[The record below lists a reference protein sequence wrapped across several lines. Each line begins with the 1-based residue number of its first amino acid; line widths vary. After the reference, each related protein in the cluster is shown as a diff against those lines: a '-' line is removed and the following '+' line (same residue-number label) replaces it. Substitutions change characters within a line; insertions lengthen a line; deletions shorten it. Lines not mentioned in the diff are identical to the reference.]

1 MGFFGRK
8 KDKEKEKEKKGG
20 LFGWM
25 KRKQADE
32 PEREEQIVEPE
43 PETDT
48 DDVAAQMLAE
58 REAARQAETEQW
70 REEAEAEIAADQ
82 VEAAALAAKAA
93 QDELLTEEE
102 DSEAENEE
110 DEEEPIVVTFQPE
123 EADSEA
129 EETEPEEVAEPETV
143 ESELEGV
150 AEPETVKVEP
160 EAVAEPEMVEAEPE
174 AVAEPETVETEP
186 EEIAEP
192 ETVETESEA
201 VAEPETVEAELET
214 VAEPETVETEPETVA
229 EPETVETEPEEVAEP
244 ETEESESEEVA
255 EPETEES
262 EPEEVAEPE
271 TEESEPEEVAEPET
285 EEVEPEEVA
294 EPETEESES
303 EELDETEAEASEPEE
318 PQEPEKKKKKGFF
331 EKIRDGL
338 RKTKDSVIA
347 KMQLVLN
354 AFTKIDEDLFDQL
367 EETMIMGDMGAETS
381 IEICDQLR
389 KRVKERGIT
398 DPKQIMGLIQE
409 IIGEMLG
416 EDQTLQLQTKPSVIM
431 VIGVNGAGKTTTI
444 GKLCHQLK
452 EDGKKVIV
460 AAADTFRAA
469 AIDQLE
475 VWTDRAGVELVKH
488 AEGSD
493 PAAVVYD
500 AIEAAKARNCDV
512 LICDTAGRLHNKK
525 NLMQE
530 LAKIN
535 RIIENK
541 AAGCDKE
548 ILLVLDATTG
558 QNAVNQAR
566 LFKEVADITGIV
578 LTKLDGT
585 AKGGII
591 VSIKNELEIPVKLIG
606 VGEKIDDLQPFH
618 ARDFVN
624 ALFETEERK

>member
-82 VEAAALAAKAA
+82 AEAAALAAKAA

-102 DSEAENEE
+102 DSEADAE
-110 DEEEPIVVTFQPE
+110 DEDDEEPIAVTFQPE
-123 EADSEA
+123 EAESEA
-129 EETEPEEVAEPETV
+129 EEAEPETVKVEPEEVAEPETVEPEPEAVAEPETVETEPEAVTEPETVETEPEEVAEPETV
-143 ESELEGV
+143 E
-150 AEPETVKVEP
+150 VEP
-160 EAVAEPEMVEAEPE
+160 EE
-174 AVAEPETVETEP
+174 VAEPETVETEP

-192 ETVETESEA
+192 ETVET
-201 VAEPETVEAELET
+201 
-214 VAEPETVETEPETVA
+214 
-229 EPETVETEPEEVAEP
+229 
-244 ETEESESEEVA
+244 
-255 EPETEES
+255 
-262 EPEEVAEPE
+262 
-271 TEESEPEEVAEPET
+271 EPEEVAEPET

-303 EELDETEAEASEPEE
+303 EELDETETEASEPEE

>member
-82 VEAAALAAKAA
+82 AEAAALAAKAA

-102 DSEAENEE
+102 DSKADAEDEE
-110 DEEEPIVVTFQPE
+110 DEDDEEPIAVTFQPE
-123 EADSEA
+123 EAESEA
-129 EETEPEEVAEPETV
+129 EE
-143 ESELEGV
+143 

-160 EAVAEPEMVEAEPE
+160 EEVAEPETVEAEPE

-186 EEIAEP
+186 EAVAEPETAEVEPEEVTEPETVEAEPEEVTEPETVESEPEEIAEP
-192 ETVETESEA
+192 ETVEAKPEEIAEPETVEVKPEEI
-201 VAEPETVEAELET
+201 AEPETVEAEQ
-214 VAEPETVETEPETVA
+214 
-229 EPETVETEPEEVAEP
+229 EEIAEP
-244 ETEESESEEVA
+244 ETEEA
-255 EPETEES
+255 EPEELE
-262 EPEEVAEPE
+262 EPEAEV
-271 TEESEPEEVAEPET
+271 
-285 EEVEPEEVA
+285 
-294 EPETEESES
+294 
-303 EELDETEAEASEPEE
+303 SEPEE

>member
-82 VEAAALAAKAA
+82 AEAAALAAKAA

-102 DSEAENEE
+102 DSEADAEDEE
-110 DEEEPIVVTFQPE
+110 DEDDEEPIAVTFQPE
-123 EADSEA
+123 EAESEA
-129 EETEPEEVAEPETV
+129 EE
-143 ESELEGV
+143 

-160 EAVAEPEMVEAEPE
+160 EAVAEPETVEPEPEAVAEPE
-174 AVAEPETVETEP
+174 TVESEMEEVAEPETVETEP

>member
-82 VEAAALAAKAA
+82 AEAAALAAKAA

-102 DSEAENEE
+102 DSEADAE
-110 DEEEPIVVTFQPE
+110 DEDDEEPIAVTFQPE
-123 EADSEA
+123 EAESEA
-129 EETEPEEVAEPETV
+129 EEAEPETVKVEPEEVAEPETV
-143 ESELEGV
+143 E
-150 AEPETVKVEP
+150 P
-160 EAVAEPEMVEAEPE
+160 EPE

-186 EEIAEP
+186 E
-192 ETVETESEA
+192 A
-201 VAEPETVEAELET
+201 VT
-214 VAEPETVETEPETVA
+214 

-244 ETEESESEEVA
+244 ETVEPEPEEIAEPETVESELEEVA
-255 EPETEES
+255 EPETVET
-262 EPEEVAEPE
+262 EPEEI
-271 TEESEPEEVAEPET
+271 
-285 EEVEPEEVA
+285 A

>member
-1 MGFFGRK
+1 MGLFGK
-8 KDKEKEKEKKGG
+8 KKDKDKEKKGF
-20 LFGWM
+20 FGWK
-25 KRKQADE
+25 KRKQEEA
-32 PEREEQIVEPE
+32 PERDAVIVPPE
-43 PETDT
+43 PELDAE
-48 DDVAAQMLAE
+48 DDIAAQLLAE
-58 REAARQAETEQW
+58 REAARQAETEKW
-70 REEAEAEIAADQ
+70 REQAEAEIAEEQA
-82 VEAAALAAKAA
+82 EAAALAAKAA
-93 QDELLTEEE
+93 QEELLPEENEEEE
-102 DSEAENEE
+102 DDAE
-110 DEEEPIVVTFQPE
+110 DETELEKESAEEPV
-123 EADSEA
+123 
-129 EETEPEEVAEPETV
+129 ET
-143 ESELEGV
+143 
-150 AEPETVKVEP
+150 ETVKEESESNETANQQVE
-160 EAVAEPEMVEAEPE
+160 ESL
-174 AVAEPETVETEP
+174 
-186 EEIAEP
+186 
-192 ETVETESEA
+192 ESEA
-201 VAEPETVEAELET
+201 AE
-214 VAEPETVETEPETVA
+214 
-229 EPETVETEPEEVAEP
+229 EP
-244 ETEESESEEVA
+244 ETENVEEK
-255 EPETEES
+255 S
-262 EPEEVAEPE
+262 EPEELV
-271 TEESEPEEVAEPET
+271 EESEETQELEIADAEDEI
-285 EEVEPEEVA
+285 EPEELEQEV
-294 EPETEESES
+294 EEETLETERQ
-303 EELDETEAEASEPEE
+303 EE
-318 PQEPEKKKKKGFF
+318 EPEKKKKGLF

-416 EDQTLQLQTKPSVIM
+416 EDQSLNLHTKPSVIM

-469 AIDQLE
+469 AIDQLQ

-500 AIEAAKARNCDV
+500 AIEAAKARDCDV

-541 AAGCDKE
+541 AAGCDTE

-585 AKGGII
+585 AKGGIV
-591 VSIKNELEIPVKLIG
+591 VSIKNELQIPVKLIG

-618 ARDFVN
+618 AKDFVN
-624 ALFETEERK
+624 ALFEKEERL

>member
-82 VEAAALAAKAA
+82 AEAAALAAKAA

-102 DSEAENEE
+102 DSEADAEDEE
-110 DEEEPIVVTFQPE
+110 DEDDEEPIAVTFQPE
-123 EADSEA
+123 EAESEA
-129 EETEPEEVAEPETV
+129 EEAESETVEPEPEAVAESETV
-143 ESELEGV
+143 ESEL
-150 AEPETVKVEP
+150 
-160 EAVAEPEMVEAEPE
+160 
-174 AVAEPETVETEP
+174 

-192 ETVETESEA
+192 ETVETE
-201 VAEPETVEAELET
+201 PK
-214 VAEPETVETEPETVA
+214 
-229 EPETVETEPEEVAEP
+229 
-244 ETEESESEEVA
+244 
-255 EPETEES
+255 
-262 EPEEVAEPE
+262 
-271 TEESEPEEVAEPET
+271 EVAEPET

-294 EPETEESES
+294 EPETVETELEEIAEPETVES
-303 EELDETEAEASEPEE
+303 ELDEVAEPETVETEPEEVAEPETVEPEPEEVAEPETVEPEPEEVAEPETVESEPEEVAEPETVEPEPEEVVEPETVETEPEE

>member
-70 REEAEAEIAADQ
+70 REAAEAEIAADQ
-82 VEAAALAAKAA
+82 AEAAALAAKAA

-110 DEEEPIVVTFQPE
+110 DEDDEEPIAVTFQPE
-123 EADSEA
+123 EAESEA
-129 EETEPEEVAEPETV
+129 EE
-143 ESELEGV
+143 

-160 EAVAEPEMVEAEPE
+160 EAVAEPETVESEPETVAEPETVESELEEVAESETVESELEEVAEPETVESELEEVAEPETVEPEPEAVAELETVEPEPE

-192 ETVETESEA
+192 ETVETE
-201 VAEPETVEAELET
+201 
-214 VAEPETVETEPETVA
+214 
-229 EPETVETEPEEVAEP
+229 
-244 ETEESESEEVA
+244 
-255 EPETEES
+255 
-262 EPEEVAEPE
+262 
-271 TEESEPEEVAEPET
+271 PEEVAEPET

-294 EPETEESES
+294 EPETVEPEPEEVAEP
-303 EELDETEAEASEPEE
+303 ETVETEPEE

>member
-82 VEAAALAAKAA
+82 AEAAALAAKAA

-102 DSEAENEE
+102 DSEADAEDEE
-110 DEEEPIVVTFQPE
+110 DEDDEEPIAVTFQPE
-123 EADSEA
+123 EAESEA
-129 EETEPEEVAEPETV
+129 EE
-143 ESELEGV
+143 

-160 EAVAEPEMVEAEPE
+160 EAVAEPETVEPEPEAVAEPE
-174 AVAEPETVETEP
+174 TVEPEPEAVAESETVESELEEVAEPETVETELEEVTEPETVETEPEEIAELETVETEPEEVAEPETVETEP

-192 ETVETESEA
+192 ETVET
-201 VAEPETVEAELET
+201 
-214 VAEPETVETEPETVA
+214 
-229 EPETVETEPEEVAEP
+229 
-244 ETEESESEEVA
+244 
-255 EPETEES
+255 
-262 EPEEVAEPE
+262 
-271 TEESEPEEVAEPET
+271 
-285 EEVEPEEVA
+285 EPEEVA

-303 EELDETEAEASEPEE
+303 EELDETEAEASEPEKFDETEAEASE
-318 PQEPEKKKKKGFF
+318 PEEPHEPEKKKKKGFF

>member
-82 VEAAALAAKAA
+82 AEAAALAAKAA

-102 DSEAENEE
+102 DSEADAEDEE
-110 DEEEPIVVTFQPE
+110 DEDDEEPIAVTFQPE
-123 EADSEA
+123 EAESEA
-129 EETEPEEVAEPETV
+129 EE
-143 ESELEGV
+143 

-160 EAVAEPEMVEAEPE
+160 EAVAEPKMVEAEPE
-174 AVAEPETVETEP
+174 AVAEPETVEVKP

-192 ETVETESEA
+192 ETVE
-201 VAEPETVEAELET
+201 P
-214 VAEPETVETEPETVA
+214 
-229 EPETVETEPEEVAEP
+229 EPEEVAEP
-244 ETEESESEEVA
+244 ETV
-255 EPETEES
+255 ET
-262 EPEEVAEPE
+262 
-271 TEESEPEEVAEPET
+271 
-285 EEVEPEEVA
+285 
-294 EPETEESES
+294 
-303 EELDETEAEASEPEE
+303 EPEE

>member
-110 DEEEPIVVTFQPE
+110 DEEEPIAVTFQPE
-123 EADSEA
+123 EAESEA
-129 EETEPEEVAEPETV
+129 EEAEPEEVAEPETV
-143 ESELEGV
+143 ETELEEV
-150 AEPETVKVEP
+150 T
-160 EAVAEPEMVEAEPE
+160 
-174 AVAEPETVETEP
+174 
-186 EEIAEP
+186 
-192 ETVETESEA
+192 
-201 VAEPETVEAELET
+201 ELET
-214 VAEPETVETEPETVA
+214 VESEL
-229 EPETVETEPEEVAEP
+229 EEVAEP

-262 EPEEVAEPE
+262 ESEEVAEPE
-271 TEESEPEEVAEPET
+271 TVETEPEEVTELETVETESEEVAEPET
-285 EEVEPEEVA
+285 VETEPEEVTELETVETESEEVA
-294 EPETEESES
+294 EPEAEASES

>member
-82 VEAAALAAKAA
+82 AEAAALAAKAA

-102 DSEAENEE
+102 DSEADAE
-110 DEEEPIVVTFQPE
+110 DEDDEEPIAVTFQPE
-123 EADSEA
+123 EAEPEA
-129 EETEPEEVAEPETV
+129 EE
-143 ESELEGV
+143 

-160 EAVAEPEMVEAEPE
+160 EAVAEPETVEPEPEAEEAEPE
-174 AVAEPETVETEP
+174 TVKVEPEAVAEPETVESELEEVAEPETVESELEEVAEPETVETEP

-192 ETVETESEA
+192 ETVE
-201 VAEPETVEAELET
+201 P
-214 VAEPETVETEPETVA
+214 
-229 EPETVETEPEEVAEP
+229 EPEEVAEP
-244 ETEESESEEVA
+244 ETV
-255 EPETEES
+255 EP

-271 TEESEPEEVAEPET
+271 TVET
-285 EEVEPEEVA
+285 
-294 EPETEESES
+294 
-303 EELDETEAEASEPEE
+303 EPEE

-548 ILLVLDATTG
+548 ILLVLDATIG

>member
-32 PEREEQIVEPE
+32 PEREEQIVEQE

-123 EADSEA
+123 EAESEA
-129 EETEPEEVAEPETV
+129 EE
-143 ESELEGV
+143 

-174 AVAEPETVETEP
+174 AVAEPETVETEL
-186 EEIAEP
+186 EEVTEP
-192 ETVETESEA
+192 ETVEPEPETVEAEPEA
-201 VAEPETVEAELET
+201 VAEPETVETEPEA
-214 VAEPETVETEPETVA
+214 VAEPETMETEPEAVAEPEIVETEPETVA
-229 EPETVETEPEEVAEP
+229 EPETVEVESEAVAEL
-244 ETEESESEEVA
+244 
-255 EPETEES
+255 
-262 EPEEVAEPE
+262 
-271 TEESEPEEVAEPET
+271 ET
-285 EEVEPEEVA
+285 EEVE
-294 EPETEESES
+294 S
-303 EELDETEAEASEPEE
+303 EEFEEPEASEPEE

>member
-82 VEAAALAAKAA
+82 AEAAALAAKAA

-123 EADSEA
+123 EAESEA
-129 EETEPEEVAEPETV
+129 EEAESEEVAEPEAVETEPEEVAEPEAVETEPEEVAEPETV
-143 ESELEGV
+143 ESE
-150 AEPETVKVEP
+150 P
-160 EAVAEPEMVEAEPE
+160 EAVAELETVETEPE

-192 ETVETESEA
+192 ETEEVEPEEIAEPETEEVEPEA
-201 VAEPETVEAELET
+201 VAEPETVES
-214 VAEPETVETEPETVA
+214 EPEVVA

-244 ETEESESEEVA
+244 ETEEVDSEEFE
-255 EPETEES
+255 EP
-262 EPEEVAEPE
+262 
-271 TEESEPEEVAEPET
+271 
-285 EEVEPEEVA
+285 
-294 EPETEESES
+294 
-303 EELDETEAEASEPEE
+303 EASEPEE